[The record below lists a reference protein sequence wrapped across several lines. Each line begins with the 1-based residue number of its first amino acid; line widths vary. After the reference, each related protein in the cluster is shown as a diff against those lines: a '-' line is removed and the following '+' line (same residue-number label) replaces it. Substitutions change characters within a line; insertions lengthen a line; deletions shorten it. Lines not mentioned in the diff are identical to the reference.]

1 MTELCFAI
9 FQFYIRYAIVL
20 HGNVFPHYGLKLHIV
35 SFKYHSISLPSITNL
50 KKIFLKFIP
59 VVCNHK
65 MYFWL
70 PKVFYDGHN
79 CLRLL
84 HRPFNQTSIFV
95 DWWCQPY
102 KMSPFYL
109 FTQYIKYRIKYSR
122 FQGARFI
129 KFSPN
134 NTNK

>member
-1 MTELCFAI
+1 MDVTISCNIMTELCFAI

-84 HRPFNQTSIFV
+84 HRPFNQTSICGLMMPAIQNV
-95 DWWCQPY
+95 SILSVYTIY
-102 KMSPFYL
+102 KVSY
-109 FTQYIKYRIKYSR
+109 
-122 FQGARFI
+122 
-129 KFSPN
+129 
-134 NTNK
+134 